1 MRAQTMARRC
11 FGRARNQH
19 RGTQSSAVCPQIPH
33 LPWDVG
39 AHARKISMH
48 FGFFPPRYPISSI
61 VQYTRNMQSI
71 KIPSTRH
78 FENSKETHQS
88 PGSRLLTPPAPSHP
102 LHCCLVV
109 SPQRHAITRLCGEI
123 LTQNNQHPRRNHHPE
138 QFQNINR
145 NIIHSL
151 HCPTGTTN
159 RACSSAVIS

>member
-109 SPQRHAITRLCGEI
+109 SPQQHTITRLWGEI
-123 LTQNNQHPRRNHHPE
+123 LTQNNTHAEITIPSSSKTLIEISSIVSTARLEPRIALARP
-138 QFQNINR
+138 
-145 NIIHSL
+145 
-151 HCPTGTTN
+151 P
-159 RACSSAVIS
+159 